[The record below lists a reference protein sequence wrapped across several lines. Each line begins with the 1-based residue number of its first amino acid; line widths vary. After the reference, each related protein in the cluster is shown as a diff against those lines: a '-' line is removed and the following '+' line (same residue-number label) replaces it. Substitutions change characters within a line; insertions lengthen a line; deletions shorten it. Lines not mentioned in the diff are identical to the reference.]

1 MSHVYI
7 LTCIVAY
14 SLNQNVLLFYSNTK
28 SAFSENQSSFEKFK
42 QQLFWHN
49 FLTLAIGIYVI
60 FFMQIYFYFPM
71 NGTNLNQNSPLCIVC
86 LMLV

>member
-28 SAFSENQSSFEKFK
+28 SAFLESQSSFEKFK
-42 QQLFWHN
+42 QQLFLAQLPN
-49 FLTLAIGIYVI
+49 IIAIGIYVI
-60 FFMQIYFYFPM
+60 FFMQIYFSIF
-71 NGTNLNQNSPLCIVC
+71 L
-86 LMLV
+86 

>member
-42 QQLFWHN
+42 QQLFLAQLPHISYWNICYLFYANLFLFSYEWHK
-49 FLTLAIGIYVI
+49 FE
-60 FFMQIYFYFPM
+60 PE
-71 NGTNLNQNSPLCIVC
+71 
-86 LMLV
+86 